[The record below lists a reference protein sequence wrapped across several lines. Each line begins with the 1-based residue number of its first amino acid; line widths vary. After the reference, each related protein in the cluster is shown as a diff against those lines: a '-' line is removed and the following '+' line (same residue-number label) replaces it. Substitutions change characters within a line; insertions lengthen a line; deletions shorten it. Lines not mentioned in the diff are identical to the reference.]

1 MICKGDKCVVLTQ
14 MRLSFVNRIPLRYT
28 VYPIPD
34 DVIQHQRQ
42 HELLSGLFPIRTGHY
57 YRASGH
63 VAERETIGEYIV
75 IYCHDGR
82 GWLRMAGREH
92 RIISGDVLFVMQGQ
106 AHAYGADADDPWS
119 IYWSHFG
126 GEQIAAILDLAHV
139 TLAEPVV
146 RGGDRTNIL
155 SLFNALAGTL
165 QAGYSLHHLLR
176 ASAVLRHVLSELALL
191 NAYTPAADAK
201 GLDVEQ
207 TIRYMLDHLAES
219 CSLED
224 LARQAHL
231 SVSHFSHQFRDRTGY
246 APIDYCIRLK
256 IQKACELLETTNLK
270 IEDIS
275 DQLGYRDPFYF
286 SRLFKK
292 ITGVPPSAY
301 RERRELYGPL

>member
-1 MICKGDKCVVLTQ
+1 M
-14 MRLSFVNRIPLRYT
+14 NRMPLRYT
-28 VYPIPD
+28 VYPIPE
-34 DVIQHQRQ
+34 DVIQQQRL
-42 HELLSGLFPIRTGHY
+42 HELLSGLFAIRAGHF
-57 YRASGH
+57 YRADGH

-75 IYCHDGR
+75 IYCYDGL

-92 RIISGDVLFVMQGQ
+92 RISPGDVLFVIQGN
-106 AHAYGADADDPWS
+106 AHAYGADRDDPWS

-126 GEQIAAILDLAHV
+126 GEQVTAILDLAHI

-176 ASAVLRHVLSELALL
+176 ASAVLRHLLSELALQ
-191 NAYTPAADAK
+191 NAYTPSANAR

-207 TIRYMLDHLAES
+207 TIRYMLDHLAEP

-231 SVSHFSHQFRDRTGY
+231 SVSHFSHQFRARTGY

-256 IQKACELLETTNLK
+256 IQKACELLETTDLK

-275 DQLGYRDPFYF
+275 DQLGYHDPFYF

-292 ITGVPPSAY
+292 ITGLPPSVH
-301 RERRELYGPL
+301 RERRELRTP

>member
-1 MICKGDKCVVLTQ
+1 MNKT
-14 MRLSFVNRIPLRYT
+14 PLRYA

-34 DVIQHQRQ
+34 DVIQQQRQ
-42 HELLSGLFPIRTGHY
+42 HELLSGLFAIRAGHF

-75 IYCHDGR
+75 IYCHDGQ

-92 RIISGDVLFVMQGQ
+92 RIGPGDVLFVLQGN
-106 AHAYGADADDPWS
+106 AHSYGADANNPWS

-126 GEQIAAILDLAHV
+126 GEQVAAILDLAHV

-165 QAGYSLHHLLR
+165 QAGYSLHHLLQ

-191 NAYTPAADAK
+191 NAYTPASDAK
-201 GLDVEQ
+201 GLDIEQ
-207 TIRYMLDHLAES
+207 TIRYMLDHLAEA

-231 SVSHFSHQFRDRTGY
+231 SVSHFSHQFRERTGY

-275 DQLGYRDPFYF
+275 ARLGYRDPFYF

-292 ITGVPPSAY
+292 ITGLPPSAY
-301 RERRELYGPL
+301 RERRELHEPS